1 MQAQHSQA
9 ESEKVDVR
17 GGKEVGGR
25 SCDGMVG
32 ALVVVEGG
40 LGWGWGGVRRVRV
53 KGEGDE
59 LGRVSAEE
67 VEGEGVGVGWGL
79 RRSGENMYCDDAP
92 AVVAGFSSTF

>member
-1 MQAQHSQA
+1 MEGLAMEWWGRWLLLKGA
-9 ESEKVDVR
+9 W
-17 GGKEVGGR
+17 GG
-25 SCDGMVG
+25 DG
-32 ALVVVEGG
+32 E
-40 LGWGWGGVRRVRV
+40 GVRRVRV